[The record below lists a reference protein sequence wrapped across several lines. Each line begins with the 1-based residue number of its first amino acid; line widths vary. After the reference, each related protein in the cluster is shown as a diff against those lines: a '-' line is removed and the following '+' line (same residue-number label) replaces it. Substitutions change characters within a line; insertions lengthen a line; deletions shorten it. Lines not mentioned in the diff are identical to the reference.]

1 MQGVDAMRTLVVGLS
16 MLMVFALFGCKPK
29 VVEIKKFPLDSM
41 EGVITQSGS
50 EFDRNVSSDG
60 KGSLKINVTAPTVV
74 HLFETGDIDAEDARL
89 LYQAKVRT
97 EGIEGQVFLEMW
109 CHIPGKGDFFSR
121 NLQSP
126 LTGTMNWTS
135 VEALFFLKKGEN
147 PDNVKLNVLINGK
160 GSVWIDDIRLIKG
173 PLN

>member
-1 MQGVDAMRTLVVGLS
+1 MRTFVVCIS
-16 MLMVFALFGCKPK
+16 MLIVFALFGCKPK
-29 VVEIKKFPLDSM
+29 VVEIKNFPLDSI
-41 EGVITQSGS
+41 EGVITRSDV
-50 EFDRNVSSDG
+50 EIDKNVSSDG
-60 KGSLKINVTAPTVV
+60 KGSLKINATAPAVI

-97 EGIEGQVFLEMW
+97 EGLEGQVFLEMW

-160 GSVWIDDIRLIKG
+160 GTVWIDDIRLMKG
-173 PLN
+173 PLK

>member
-1 MQGVDAMRTLVVGLS
+1 MRTFVVCIS
-16 MLMVFALFGCKPK
+16 MLIVFSVFGCKPK
-29 VVEIKKFPLDSM
+29 VVEIKKFLLNSM
-41 EGVITQSGS
+41 EGVITQSDV
-50 EFDRNVSSDG
+50 EFDGNVSSDG
-60 KGSLKINVTAPTVV
+60 KGSLKINATTPTVI
-74 HLFETGDIDAEDARL
+74 HLFETGDIDAEDSRL

-97 EGIEGQVFLEMW
+97 EGLEGQVFLEMW

-147 PDNVKLNVLINGK
+147 PDNIKLNVLINGK
-160 GSVWIDDIRLIKG
+160 GVVWIDDIRLIKG
-173 PLN
+173 PLK

>member
-1 MQGVDAMRTLVVGLS
+1 MRNFVVCICMV
-16 MLMVFALFGCKPK
+16 MLFVLFGCKPK
-29 VVEIKKFPLDSM
+29 VVEIKNFQLDSM
-41 EGVITQSGS
+41 EGVIAQSNV
-50 EFDRNVSSDG
+50 EIDKNVSNDG
-60 KGSLKINVTAPTVV
+60 KGSLKINATTPTVI
-74 HLFETGDIDAEDARL
+74 HLFETGDIDAEDSRL

-97 EGIEGQVFLEMW
+97 EGLEGQVFLEMW

-160 GSVWIDDIRLIKG
+160 GTVWIDDIRLMKG
-173 PLN
+173 PLK